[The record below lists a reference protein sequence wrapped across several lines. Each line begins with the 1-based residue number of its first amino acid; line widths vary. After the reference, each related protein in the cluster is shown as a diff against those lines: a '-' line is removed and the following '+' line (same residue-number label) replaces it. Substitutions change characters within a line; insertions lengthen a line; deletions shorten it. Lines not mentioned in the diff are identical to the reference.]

1 MEKLMESA
9 DSIHR
14 VALEILSQVMDEK
27 LGASNLVSRE
37 VMRAFQTGME
47 TDLNRASLLFD
58 TLPGWQKNE
67 VYKQARYRAYES
79 VNSTDISSA
88 RIWQTSS
95 SEVSNDLRSGV
106 LQTPP
111 PRFLIDRR

>member
-9 DSIHR
+9 DSTHR
-14 VALEILSQVMDEK
+14 AALEILSQVMDEK

-47 TDLNRASLLFD
+47 TDLKRAGLLFD
-58 TLPGWQKNE
+58 ALPVWQKKE
-67 VYKQARYRAYES
+67 VYKQARYRAYETVDS
-79 VNSTDISSA
+79 INIPSA
-88 RIWQTSS
+88 RIWQTSG
-95 SEVSNDLRSGV
+95 SEASNELRPGS